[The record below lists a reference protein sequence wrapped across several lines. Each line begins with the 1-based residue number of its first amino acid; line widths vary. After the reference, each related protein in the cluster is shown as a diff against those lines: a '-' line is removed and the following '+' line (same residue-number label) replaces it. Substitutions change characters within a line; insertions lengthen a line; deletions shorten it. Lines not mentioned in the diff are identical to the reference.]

1 MARLGSGC
9 PVCNR
14 KLFNS
19 RFDATFRLEDGSERF
34 FFALPASLCE
44 LCQQLYLDPDLIEL
58 LSVPEGRCTFAI
70 ETDSVLTAARASA
83 SPRQKTSPRENSQ
96 PGA

>member
-1 MARLGSGC
+1 MARVGIGC

-19 RFDATFRLEDGSERF
+19 RFDATFRLTDGSERF
-34 FFALPASLCE
+34 FFGLPASLCQI
-44 LCQQLYLDPDLIEL
+44 CQQLFLDPDLIEM

-70 ETDSVLTAARASA
+70 ETDQVLRREAWSSA
-83 SPRQKTSPRENSQ
+83 DFS
-96 PGA
+96 

>member
-19 RFDATFRLEDGSERF
+19 RFDATFRLEDGSEKF
-34 FFALPASLCE
+34 FFALPASLCAI
-44 LCQQLYLDPDLIEL
+44 CQQLYIDPDLIEL

-70 ETDSVLTAARASA
+70 ETDAVLKHGAW
-83 SPRQKTSPRENSQ
+83 TSLNSQ
-96 PGA
+96 A

>member
-19 RFDATFRLEDGSERF
+19 RFDATFRLDDGSEKF
-34 FFALPASLCE
+34 FFGLPASLCE
-44 LCQQLYLDPDLIEL
+44 VCQQLYLDPDLIEL

-70 ETDSVLTAARASA
+70 ETDAVLDDRRLVVEPFCKFLTP
-83 SPRQKTSPRENSQ
+83 SPRRV
-96 PGA
+96 A

>member
-19 RFDATFRLEDGSERF
+19 RFDATFRLDDGSERF
-34 FFALPASLCE
+34 FFGLPASLCE
-44 LCQQLYLDPDLIEL
+44 VCQQLYLDPDLIEL

-70 ETDSVLTAARASA
+70 ETDQVLLHRAPS
-83 SPRQKTSPRENSQ
+83 SPNSQ

>member
-19 RFDATFRLEDGSERF
+19 RFDATFRLDDMDYSCL
-34 FFALPASLCE
+34 ALDDLHDSVATLLAEWSGRLRPTNHTEEPAHIV
-44 LCQQLYLDPDLIEL
+44 QA
-58 LSVPEGRCTFAI
+58 AI
-70 ETDSVLTAARASA
+70 EWRNERAR
-83 SPRQKTSPRENSQ
+83 RFRR
-96 PGA
+96 

>member
-1 MARLGSGC
+1 MGSGC

-19 RFDATFRLEDGSERF
+19 RFDTTFRLADGSERF
-34 FFALPASLCE
+34 FFGLPASLCE
-44 LCQQLYLDPDLIEL
+44 PCQQLYLDPDLIEL

-70 ETDSVLTAARASA
+70 ESDTVLTHNVW
-83 SPRQKTSPRENSQ
+83 TNS
-96 PGA
+96 